1 MRRVVGVVM
10 AAAAACGGSNLGRPQ
25 FDGAVAL
32 RYVEMQLAFGPRI
45 PNTEG
50 HRRTGDWILS
60 QLRASADSVEVQEFT
75 HVSTAGDTLQLR
87 NFIGRFRPAVRE
99 RVLYVAHWDTRPRAD
114 RSANVGAQRQPVP
127 GANDGASGVA
137 LLLGV
142 ADALRREP
150 PTFGV
155 DLVFVD
161 GEDYGDFLE
170 DRDVLLGSRHYAAS
184 LDPTA
189 LPLYAVVWDMIGDR
203 ELDLHQEGYSVAVA
217 PEVVERVWS
226 RAADLGYGRI
236 FRASVRH
243 TVIDDHVP
251 LQEAGVR
258 AIDVIDFDYGGA
270 NNPYWHTTEDTLD
283 KVSAESLQIVGEVA
297 LALLR

>member
-1 MRRVVGVVM
+1 MRGVVGVVM
-10 AAAAACGGSNLGRPQ
+10 AAAAACGGSHLSRPQ

-60 QLRASADSVEVQEFT
+60 QLQTTADSVEVQAFT
-75 HVSTAGDTLQLR
+75 HVSTAGDTLRLR
-87 NFIGRFRPAVRE
+87 NFIGRFRPAVPE

-150 PTFGV
+150 PRFGV

-161 GEDYGDFLE
+161 GEDYGDFL
-170 DRDVLLGSRHYAAS
+170 DNRDVLLGSRHYAAS
-184 LDPTA
+184 LDPAA

-203 ELDLHQEGYSVAVA
+203 ELDLYQEGHSVAVA

-251 LQEAGVR
+251 LQDAGVR

-270 NNPYWHTTEDTLD
+270 DNPYWHTTEDTLD